1 MWFGEEPTAEATRKD
16 EAHYLGAVVPD
27 GFVLQLTI
35 LFTVGETWEIR
46 LKKERIKGKKEELL
60 ADML

>member
-1 MWFGEEPTAEATRKD
+1 MIKCDLVKSLQQRQQD

-46 LKKERIKGKKEELL
+46 
-60 ADML
+60 